1 LQPESRIEFVIDIR
15 WFFGA
20 ILVRNFSEGPSRA
33 LRVFARLKGQ
43 SLESVVRELI
53 ESEGA
58 PYRKALLDEMRRI
71 RALTPGMVPSLTS
84 ADYRDGLA

>member
-1 LQPESRIEFVIDIR
+1 MGQ
-15 WFFGA
+15 
-20 ILVRNFSEGPSRA
+20 ILVRNINEGALRA
-33 LRVFARLKGQ
+33 LRTKAQLKGQ

-58 PYRKALLDEMRRI
+58 PDRNALLDEMRRI

-84 ADYRDGLA
+84 AAYRDGLE